1 MTELHPV
8 VTPSAEA
15 TPLPFLATVHRL
27 LIPASRTG
35 GMLSMLDAGTT
46 RIVVDLSRTQFL
58 DSAAM
63 AMLVSLMK
71 RARQAGGDV
80 RVVEPADESVRRILR
95 LTRLDLVLNLRP
107 SCDAAL
113 QGL

>member
-1 MTELHPV
+1 MRIRDQHTGRAIVEL
-8 VTPSAEA
+8 TGRIDA
-15 TPLPFLATVHRL
+15 TAVHAQRATL
-27 LIPASRTG
+27 
-35 GMLSMLDAGTT
+35 LSMLDGGTN

-95 LTRLDLVLNLRP
+95 LTRLDLVLNLRS

-113 QGL
+113 EGL

>member
-1 MTELHPV
+1 MRIRTQQTGRAIVEL
-8 VTPSAEA
+8 
-15 TPLPFLATVHRL
+15 
-27 LIPASRTG
+27 TG
-35 GMLSMLDAGTT
+35 RVDAIAVQTQRPTLLSMLDDGTT
-46 RIVVDLSRTQFL
+46 RIVVDLSRTEFL

-80 RVVEPADESVRRILR
+80 RVVEPADASVRRILH
-95 LTRLDLVLNLRP
+95 LTRLDLVLNMRP

-113 QGL
+113 DGL